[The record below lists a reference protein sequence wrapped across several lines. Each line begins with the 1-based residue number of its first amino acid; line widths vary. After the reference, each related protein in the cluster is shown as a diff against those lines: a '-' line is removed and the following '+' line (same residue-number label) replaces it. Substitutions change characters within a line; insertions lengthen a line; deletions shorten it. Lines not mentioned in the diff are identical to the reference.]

1 MLPASID
8 DAVLTNAADVR
19 HLKRLVTG
27 ELGFPSHAKSGL
39 LLYGKYGTGKT
50 TLAHLLAVLLEH
62 LHADAA
68 DKTSYNWCYNY
79 RSTGVSI
86 TPEQSAE
93 PEVMP
98 ASFTLINCGKHHSNS
113 STSVVQQIEDIS
125 RKSLKYGC
133 LAGSFNHFVL
143 DELDCWSAAAQANL
157 KGLITD
163 SPAWNI
169 FYVTTNKRY
178 DIDEG
183 IISRCINV
191 ELNGGELRQHLR
203 VLRQHYEHL
212 TNYTDEQLT
221 AVVTASGGDWRELE
235 DAACR
240 L

>member
-1 MLPASID
+1 MLPSSID
-8 DAVLTNAADVR
+8 GVVFTSAAEER
-19 HLKRLVTG
+19 HLRRLVTG
-27 ELGFPSHAKSGL
+27 ELGFPSHAKSGVL
-39 LLYGKYGTGKT
+39 LHGKYGTGKT
-50 TLAHLLAVLLEH
+50 TLAHLLASLLEY
-62 LHADAA
+62 LHAYET
-68 DKTSYNWCYNY
+68 DKQEHNWCYTY
-79 RSTGVSI
+79 RSSQVSI
-86 TPEQSAE
+86 TPHQADK
-93 PEVMP
+93 PAVTP

-113 STSVVQQIEDIS
+113 STSVVQQIENVS
-125 RKSLKYGC
+125 NSNLRCGF
-133 LAGSFNHFVL
+133 LAGNFNHFVL

-191 ELNGGELRQHLR
+191 ELNGGEPAQHLR
-203 VLRQHYEHL
+203 VLRQHYGHL
-212 TNYTDEQLT
+212 ASYTDEQLT
-221 AVVTASGGDWRELE
+221 GVVTASGGDWRELE

>member
-1 MLPASID
+1 MLPVSID
-8 DAVLTNAADVR
+8 DAVLTNAAEKR
-19 HLKRLVTG
+19 HVQRIVTG

-50 TLAHLLAVLLEH
+50 TLAHLLAALLEY
-62 LHADAA
+62 LHADAT
-68 DKTSYNWCYNY
+68 DKTSYNWCYDY
-79 RSTGVSI
+79 RSTRV
-86 TPEQSAE
+86 TVASAQTAMAD
-93 PEVMP
+93 VTP

-113 STSVVQQIEDIS
+113 STSVVQRIEEIS
-125 RKSLKYGC
+125 RNSLQYGC
-133 LAGSFNHFVL
+133 VAGSFVL
-143 DELDCWSAAAQANL
+143 DELDCWSPAAQANL

-191 ELNGGELRQHLR
+191 ELNGGEPAQHLR

-212 TNYTDEQLT
+212 AKYTDEQL
-221 AVVTASGGDWRELE
+221 AGVITASGGDWRELE

>member
-8 DAVLTNAADVR
+8 DVVLTNAAEQR

-50 TLAHLLAVLLEH
+50 TLAHLLAVLLEN
-62 LHADAA
+62 LHADEK
-68 DKTSYNWCYNY
+68 DKISYNWCYDY
-79 RSTGVSI
+79 RSTRVSV
-86 TPEQSAE
+86 TPAQTAL
-93 PEVMP
+93 PDVTP

-113 STSVVQQIEDIS
+113 STSVVQRIEDIS
-125 RKSLKYGC
+125 RNSLKYGC
-133 LAGSFNHFVL
+133 VAGCFNHFVL

-178 DIDEG
+178 DVDEG

-191 ELNGGELRQHLR
+191 ELNGGEPAQHLR

-212 TNYTDEQLT
+212 ANYTDEQLT

>member
-1 MLPASID
+1 MLPTSVD
-8 DAVLTNAADVR
+8 DVVLTNPAEER
-19 HLKRLVTG
+19 HLKRIVTG
-27 ELGFPSHAKSGL
+27 ELGLPSHAKSGL

-50 TLAHLLAVLLEH
+50 TLAHLLAILLEH
-62 LHADAA
+62 LHADES
-68 DKTSYNWCYNY
+68 DKTSFNWCYEY
-79 RSTGVSI
+79 RSTRVSV
-86 TPEQSAE
+86 TPEQAKKSD
-93 PEVMP
+93 VTP

-113 STSVVQQIEDIS
+113 STSVVQRIEEIS
-125 RKSLKYGC
+125 RNSLKYGC
-133 LAGSFNHFVL
+133 VAGSFNHFVL

-178 DIDEG
+178 DIDDG

-191 ELNGGELRQHLR
+191 ELNGGKLEQHLR
-203 VLRQHYEHL
+203 VLRQHYAHL
-212 TNYTDEQLT
+212 TKYTDEQLT
-221 AVVTASGGDWRELE
+221 GVVRASGGDWRELE